1 MTIAIPQI
9 DPDADTLTAALAYAA
24 AGLYVGPVRHKSKSP
39 GSVLGSAWQRLTSTD
54 PQTIASWFAGTD
66 HGIFIHAGR
75 SGLVVLDVDA
85 PEKLHPAIRRAVDE
99 LAPPYQ
105 TSRQGEPERGH
116 YLFEMPPGRML
127 GNSTGTLGTGWG
139 EVRGHN
145 GVIIVA
151 PSAHEDEAG
160 LYQWQRTGAV
170 PTLPEYVAAELPDA
184 MPTEATA
191 TNAQVRSFL
200 EAHTSAE
207 RPELVGIHVVGF
219 QKRVELGESRHQS
232 MCGPLAG
239 AMREAA
245 AGLVDA
251 RTAADT
257 LEAVFTDAVTK
268 APTSGKQ
275 GKARDPRSARDEW
288 RGLLAWAVPQA
299 ESADPAG
306 TRARV
311 AERVPSREQE
321 TAALYELAGAT
332 VPNDP
337 NRNSADEP
345 TAETVAA
352 DPEAEDSPGSSWA
365 AVSLAETVAGV
376 VAGTITRPTP
386 TIGRRSD
393 GQALFY
399 RGKVNGVAGASNSG
413 KSWTGFYSSAQE
425 LTAGRHV
432 VYVDLEDDMAAAV
445 ARLIDLGV
453 PAETIVERF
462 HYVSPTEAFTY
473 AAAEALAGLLDTV
486 RPTLVVIDSTGESMA
501 LDGVKPNDDDDVARW
516 FRRLPTAIARRCG
529 AAVVVLDHVTKAEDG
544 GLWPI
549 GSQRKRAAIGGA
561 QYMQV
566 NVSPF
571 DRTTAGYSK
580 LVCAKD
586 RHGNYHQKQ
595 TVALLHITPTATG
608 VDLELRVPPET
619 SSSGIGAWRPTA
631 IMERV
636 SRLLEQSAEPLSVS
650 KIQAKAGVKKDGT
663 LSTAIRHLVDDG
675 HVTIGAG
682 PRNAILH
689 TSVSPYRQET
699 DPRSELFRGSGD
711 GQVEDHP
718 QMTVRPSPSLKE
730 GDGGTVTAPSPGD
743 GRGTVGDGQESGPE
757 TTCVDPELCP
767 TCGRRMGR
775 ADTEIGQC
783 VMCRRIAAANQ
794 KARPKETP

>member
-75 SGLVVLDVDA
+75 SGLLILDVDA

-151 PSAHEDEAG
+151 PSAHEDETG

-191 TNAQVRSFL
+191 TNAQVRAFL

-299 ESADPAG
+299 EAADPAG

-376 VAGTITRPTP
+376 VSGTITRPTP
-386 TIGRRSD
+386 TIGRRAD
-393 GQALFY
+393 GRALFY
-399 RGKVNGVAGASNSG
+399 RGKVNGVAGASNAG
-413 KSWTGFYSSAQE
+413 KSWTGFYSCAQE
-425 LTAGRHV
+425 ITDGAHV

-445 ARLIDLGV
+445 ARLLDLGV
-453 PAETIVERF
+453 PADVIVERF
-462 HYVSPTEAFTY
+462 HYVSPAEAFTY
-473 AAAEALAGLLDTV
+473 AAAEAFGRLLDEV
-486 RPTLVVIDSTGESMA
+486 RPSLVVIDSTGESMA
-501 LDGVKPNDDDDVARW
+501 LDGAKPNDDDDVARW
-516 FRRLPTAIARRCG
+516 FRRLPTAVARRCG
-529 AAVVVLDHVTKAEDG
+529 AAVLVLDHVTKAEDG

-566 NVSPF
+566 NVRPF
-571 DRTTAGYSK
+571 DRTTAGFSK

-586 RHGNYHQKQ
+586 RHGNYHQGQ
-595 TVALLHITPTATG
+595 TVALLRVDPTAGG
-608 VDLELRVPPET
+608 VSIELGTPQETT
-619 SSSGIGAWRPTA
+619 SSGVGTWRPTGL
-631 IMERV
+631 MERV
-636 SRLLEQSAEPLSVS
+636 SKALEAAGEPLTFRGI
-650 KIQAKAGVKKDGT
+650 KEAGVKSRDGNI
-663 LSTAIRHLVDDG
+663 TAAVQALEAGG
-675 HVTIGAG
+675 HVTIADG
-682 PRNAILH
+682 PRNAHLH
-689 TSVSPYRQET
+689 TLVTPYRQKS
-699 DPRSELFRGSGD
+699 DPTSDLYD
-711 GQVEDHP
+711 GGHSPSPV
-718 QMTVRPSPSLKE
+718 TVDRPSPLE
-730 GDGGTVTAPSPGD
+730 GETETDSRTVS
-743 GRGTVGDGQESGPE
+743 GRQSETVGDGGQSDPMST
-757 TTCVDPELCP
+757 TTCAGPDCSSPP
-767 TCGRRMGR
+767 RPGKRMCQMHYTFEPSGVTR
-775 ADTEIGQC
+775 
-783 VMCRRIAAANQ
+783 
-794 KARPKETP
+794 